1 MIIGI
6 GIDIVSVQRME
17 ELRVQEGD
25 RFLNRVFTRREVETA
40 GARAHLDER
49 LAARFAAKEAAMK
62 ALGTGWREGVHF
74 TQIEVRKHQTGQP
87 EILLSGKALE
97 RAEELGVT
105 DIHVSLTHDADRAV
119 AVVIM
124 EGDPGSPASS
134 DPGRAVG
141 RDAPA

>member
-1 MIIGI
+1 MIIGV
-6 GIDIVSVQRME
+6 GIDIVSVQRVA
-17 ELRVQEGD
+17 ELRTQEGE

-40 GARAHLDER
+40 GSRARLDER
-49 LAARFAAKEAAMK
+49 LATRFAAKEAAMK
-62 ALGTGWREGVHF
+62 ALGTGWREGIHF

-87 EILLSGKALE
+87 EILLSGQALQ

-105 DIHVSLTHDADRAV
+105 RIHVSLTHDADRAV

-124 EGDPGSPASS
+124 EGDPGAN
-134 DPGRAVG
+134 DPGRTVG